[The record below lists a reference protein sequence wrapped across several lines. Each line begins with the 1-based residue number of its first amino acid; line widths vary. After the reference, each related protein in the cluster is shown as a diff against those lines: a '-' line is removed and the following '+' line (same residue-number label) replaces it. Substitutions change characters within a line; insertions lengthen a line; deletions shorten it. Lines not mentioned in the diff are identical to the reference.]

1 MRLQRVALK
10 YIKDNYVSLLT
21 DLFLTADVSYKPFWR

>member
-21 DLFLTADVSYKPFWR
+21 NLFLTADVSYKPF